1 MPLFLC
7 HVHLSVPTST
17 SHLLS
22 DTASFEQAALSS
34 LYVFLSCVALRG
46 SRAKTGLGLVML
58 IKVGLCSIISPIQAS
73 KAFLF
78 ARATATVDAI
88 VPLRSSFGLALGS
101 DTSDLFSRRFIKR
114 FPTAMLPCFQMR
126 CIACHVC

>member
-1 MPLFLC
+1 MLKPVWIG
-7 HVHLSVPTST
+7 HVDKGRVVFHHFSHSSV
-17 SHLLS
+17 
-22 DTASFEQAALSS
+22 Q
-34 LYVFLSCVALRG
+34 G
-46 SRAKTGLGLVML
+46 
-58 IKVGLCSIISPIQAS
+58 
-73 KAFLF
+73 FLF